1 MKINNIKENKSF
13 QIFIC
18 IMMGCL
24 ILWAHFFLDKRNSE
38 VEEISNKI
46 EKNII

>member
-1 MKINNIKENKSF
+1 MKINDIKENKSF

-24 ILWAHFFLDKRNSE
+24 IWWAQFFLDTRNSE